1 MRLNNGHEEVE
12 EDVRKLKRKID
23 DLSNQSMNVV
33 NSARSDDVKRI
44 E

>member
-12 EDVRKLKRKID
+12 EDVRKLKRKIE